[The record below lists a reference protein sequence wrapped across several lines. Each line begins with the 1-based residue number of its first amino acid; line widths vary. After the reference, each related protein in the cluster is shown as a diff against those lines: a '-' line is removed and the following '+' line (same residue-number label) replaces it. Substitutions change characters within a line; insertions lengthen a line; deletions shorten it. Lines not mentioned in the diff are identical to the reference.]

1 MGRLGSKLAEDER
14 VKNRQG
20 ANCVAHMPGSNLNDN
35 RANKRSHDP
44 ADDHPRHAKRNKER
58 ALFGRS
64 ELREKRRNDWRA
76 HAEEQAGDNAK
87 HCKHLIIRRKYARNS
102 EKTVQK
108 RTSSQDLLTTE
119 LVR

>member
-1 MGRLGSKLAEDER
+1 MGRLGSKLAENER

-35 RANKRSHDP
+35 RANKCSHNP
-44 ADDHPRHAKRNKER
+44 TDDHPGHAKRNKER

-76 HAEEQAGDNAK
+76 DAEEQTSDDAK
-87 HCKHLIIRRKYARNS
+87 HREHLISRRKDARNS

-108 RTSSQDLLTTE
+108 RTSSQDLLTPE